1 MISRYKILKSRKQ
14 VMQLIRACKRTKYA
28 CFDFETSGEPLY
40 SSGFYPT
47 IISVSFQVGSSLIIP
62 LNHFDSPFRDKT
74 LGGNGEWLDI
84 LKLFG
89 RKVIENKN
97 ITKVAWNWKF
107 DNQIMMKYGIYHKG
121 RAIDGMLAKYLL
133 DEERPMGLKE
143 MVDRYLPEMSGYE
156 DYEGS
161 KLPWDKKPLMGLS
174 KYGGKDTDATLRL
187 SLFFEKK
194 LIDLGFYSLYRN
206 LIMMASKVLQ
216 DAEKGG
222 MKLDIEFNNQL
233 IEKYSKLIK
242 EAEDKLMSIPK
253 VAKFSKKLIKQRK
266 QDFIES
272 VEAEIMEIRAESKR
286 EKDIRKLNA
295 IEKKIASR
303 QDKIIRVSTNQP
315 QTKAEKAIFEP
326 INLGSQQQMSSL
338 LYLSPFG
345 FKFPIIKYTKDKYN
359 KDTTNPSTAEETIIE
374 LIKYDKHGFIK
385 QLLEL
390 RKLVTINSTFVLGIR
405 EKLGADGKIHPTFNI
420 HGTVTGRMCI
430 ASNSLIHTSR
440 GLLRIGDI
448 IPKQP
453 GIIEL
458 QEVYMALTHNKQYQ
472 KITHAINKG
481 EEEMF
486 KVTLDNGKS
495 IQCTKSHMFLTDRGW
510 MKLKDI
516 TNENIIC
523 WSDDNNKY

>member
-1 MISRYKILKSRKQ
+1 
-14 VMQLIRACKRTKYA
+14 
-28 CFDFETSGEPLY
+28 
-40 SSGFYPT
+40 
-47 IISVSFQVGSSLIIP
+47 
-62 LNHFDSPFRDKT
+62 
-74 LGGNGEWLDI
+74 
-84 LKLFG
+84 
-89 RKVIENKN
+89 
-97 ITKVAWNWKF
+97 
-107 DNQIMMKYGIYHKG
+107 
-121 RAIDGMLAKYLL
+121 
-133 DEERPMGLKE
+133 
-143 MVDRYLPEMSGYE
+143 
-156 DYEGS
+156 
-161 KLPWDKKPLMGLS
+161 
-174 KYGGKDTDATLRL
+174 
-187 SLFFEKK
+187 
-194 LIDLGFYSLYRN
+194 
-206 LIMMASKVLQ
+206 
-216 DAEKGG
+216 
-222 MKLDIEFNNQL
+222 
-233 IEKYSKLIK
+233 
-242 EAEDKLMSIPK
+242 MSIPK